1 MEKNFEK
8 HSPRGR
14 GSTINPSGRFERLA
28 YDDADP
34 DVVQPDEF
42 ADDEPARARTEY
54 FRDSSAS
61 IVARNTSPDVGFDA
75 SINPYRGCEHGC
87 VYCYA
92 RPTHEFL
99 GLSAG
104 LDFETKIFV
113 KEKAP
118 ELLRAK
124 LMSRAWQPTPL
135 ALSGVTDP
143 YQPIERRLQL
153 TRRCLEVLAEFRNPV
168 IVITKNHLVT
178 RDVDLLAALAQ
189 DQAASVFVS
198 VTTLDASLARTMEPR
213 TSSPERRLDAI
224 AALARAGV
232 PTGVLVAPVV
242 PALTDSEIP
251 RILEAAANA
260 GATAAGHVVLRLPHG
275 VKSIFEQWLDAHY
288 PDRKEKIL
296 ARVRALRGGELYR
309 ARFGERMSGTGIFA
323 EQIHAMFEAS
333 RKRFGLA
340 SRGHAPSTAAFRRA
354 ATSRPQGDL
363 FE

>member
-1 MEKNFEK
+1 MKQ
-8 HSPRGR
+8 PPTRGR

-28 YDDADP
+28 YDDADT

-42 ADDEPARARTEY
+42 GDAPARPRTEL

-61 IVARNTSPDVGFDA
+61 IVARNESPDVGFDA

-104 LDFETKIFV
+104 LDFETKILV

-118 ELLRAK
+118 ELLRAA
-124 LMSRAWQPTPL
+124 LSSRSWKPTPL

-143 YQPIERRLQL
+143 YQPIERKLRL
-153 TRRCLEVLAEFRNPV
+153 TRGCLGVLLEFRNPV

-178 RDVDLLAALAQ
+178 RDVDLLAALAEHH
-189 DQAASVFVS
+189 AARVFVS

-213 TSSPERRLDAI
+213 TSSPERRLEAI
-224 AALARAGV
+224 ATLAQAGI
-232 PTGVLVAPVV
+232 PTGVLVAPVI

-251 RILEAAANA
+251 KIIERAANA
-260 GATAAGHVVLRLPHG
+260 GARHAGYVVLRLPHG
-275 VKSIFEQWLDAHY
+275 VKSIFEEWLDAHY
-288 PDRKEKIL
+288 PDRKDKVL
-296 ARVRALRGGELYR
+296 SRVRALRDGKLYQPG
-309 ARFGERMSGTGIFA
+309 FDERMSGTGIFA
-323 EQIHAMFEAS
+323 EQIGALFEAS
-333 RKRFGLA
+333 VRKHGLA
-340 SRGHAPSTAAFRRA
+340 ARGKPLSTAAFRRA
-354 ATSRPQGDL
+354 APGQHEL